1 MPVPDRH
8 EDLTALLS
16 AWREGDRDAADRVL
30 SQVYGDL
37 RRLAAHYIRDERVDH
52 TLNPTSLVHELYL
65 RMLSG
70 ATPDWKDRVHFFAIA
85 ARQLRRL
92 LVDHARRVNAVRR
105 GGGLTVRVPIGEND
119 SRAEPARDESLL
131 TIDQL
136 LTRLAEHDARTA
148 RGVELRFFGGL
159 EETEIAEALQISV
172 STVRRDWAFARAWMM
187 ARLTGAVDPNT

>member
-8 EDLTALLS
+8 EDLTALLT
-16 AWREGDRDAADRVL
+16 AWRDGDRDAADRVL

-92 LVDHARRVNAVRR
+92 LVDHARRVNAARR

-119 SRAEPARDESLL
+119 GISGPARDESLL

-187 ARLTGAVDPNT
+187 ARLTGAVDPNS